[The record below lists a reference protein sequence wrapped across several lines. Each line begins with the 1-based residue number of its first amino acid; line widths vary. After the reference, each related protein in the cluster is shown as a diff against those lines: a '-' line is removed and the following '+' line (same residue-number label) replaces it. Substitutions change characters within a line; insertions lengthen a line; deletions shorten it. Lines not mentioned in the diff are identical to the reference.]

1 MKKILTL
8 TALGTILLASNA
20 MAAGFHLR
28 EQSAAAQGNAFA
40 GATAGAENN
49 SYAYFNA
56 AGLTRHKGD
65 QFTAGATY
73 IVPRAEATNVKGR
86 VPGSPDARGQ
96 DVNNI
101 VHSAWAPNGTYS
113 HQVDDKLTIGASL
126 NVPFGMITK
135 YDSQWAGSDYGVTS
149 KLESIALTPMAAYKL
164 TDKLSVGAGLPI
176 QYISARLTNSVAYG
190 RADTAIKGDAADI
203 GYQLSALYELNDDTR
218 FGINY
223 RSEINHKFKGDIS
236 SPNAAGIGMGSV
248 LNQDISV
255 KLDTPAMLSMGA
267 YHQIND
273 KWAVMAEWQRVFWS
287 SFKSLD
293 VVGSDTTNPAT
304 GSYLISSTPE
314 NWRDTDFFAIGA
326 SYQID
331 NQWKL
336 RLGMAYDQTA
346 VRKKD
351 RTVRIPDSDRLW
363 YSAGLGYQY
372 NENLSFDMAYAYIQ
386 AKKASVDTPADGTH
400 RGVYAEYNN
409 SIKLWGISATYRF

>member
-73 IVPRAEATNVKGR
+73 IVPRAEATNVKDSSGN
-86 VPGSPDARGQ
+86 RGQ

-113 HQVDDKLTIGASL
+113 HQVDDKLTVGASL

-135 YDSQWAGSDYGVTS
+135 YDSQWAGSDHGVTS

-190 RADTAIKGDAADI
+190 RADTAIKGDTADV

-293 VVGSDTTNPAT
+293 VVGSDTINPST

-346 VRKKD
+346 VKKKD

-372 NENLSFDMAYAYIQ
+372 NENLSFDMAYTYIQ

-409 SIKLWGISATYRF
+409 SIKLWGVSATYRF

>member
-56 AGLTRHKGD
+56 AGLTRHKGN

-135 YDSQWAGSDYGVTS
+135 YDSQWAGSDHGVTS

-190 RADTAIKGDAADI
+190 RADTAIKGDTADI

-314 NWRDTDFFAIGA
+314 NWRDTDFFAVGA

-372 NENLSFDMAYAYIQ
+372 NENLSFDMAYTYIQ
-386 AKKASVDTPADGTH
+386 AKNASVDTPADGTH